1 MCSACLTALERERAG
16 RPFGERLCTVWP
28 PLLAALLFGAVC
40 VGVVLAI
47 NRGVAGSTTSG
58 NLIGT
63 TDQVAC
69 LQKYPDPG
77 KLYVVGGL
85 PGGYPPAQL
94 VLQNC
99 HVQPH
104 EAVWVVGSIVGYDM
118 FGQRFSLPL
127 GPVTA
132 AGGANGVLVVTL
144 HVPEPRCFEGSY
156 EMRITAIGHEGSA
169 ASAALSAEGNLRQP
183 TRGPGDERNVA
194 KCAGPT

>member
-1 MCSACLTALERERAG
+1 MPPHRVRSDKDWLAARLLDRPRWHVPVAGRMCSEHPERAAQDRCDHCGQPYCAACLQAVERWRLCSACLTSLGHERAG
-16 RPFGERLCTVWP
+16 QPLRERLRGFWP
-28 PLLAALLFGAVC
+28 ALLTTVIFGALFAG
-40 VGVVLAI
+40 GVQVI

-85 PGGYPPAQL
+85 PGGFPPAQL

-104 EAVWVVGSIVGYDM
+104 EAVRVVGSIVGYDIVILRPIVLIA
-118 FGQRFSLPL
+118 F
-127 GPVTA
+127 TA
-132 AGGANGVLVVTL
+132 KG
-144 HVPEPRCFEGSY
+144 R
-156 EMRITAIGHEGSA
+156 
-169 ASAALSAEGNLRQP
+169 RQ
-183 TRGPGDERNVA
+183 
-194 KCAGPT
+194 